1 MKTLKRMIAI
11 VALSVALASAMTSC
25 NLLDVAEDKTGSALF
40 YHSSRWPGY
49 AMVIIENVDTLFINN
64 NFGQQ
69 VNCDNETDNLR
80 LYNLKLPEGEYNVT
94 IDFQTGR
101 IFEKT
106 INVRAGKCQ
115 HFDIYMVMQWDK

>member
-25 NLLDVAEDKTGSALF
+25 ELMDVAEDNTGNAIF

-49 AMVIIENVDTLFINN
+49 AMVVIENVDTLFINN

-69 VNCDNETDNLR
+69 VNCDDDTDNLT
-80 LYNLKLPEGEYNVT
+80 LFNLKLQEGEYNVT
-94 IDFQTGR
+94 IDFHTGR
-101 IFEKT
+101 TYEKT
-106 INVRAGKCQ
+106 INVQANKCQ
-115 HFDIYMVMQWDK
+115 FFDIYMVLHWDE